1 MTEALDRSR
10 QTSGEKDRLQKV
22 KIRGTVKAH
31 HPRFRRHESWR
42 FKKLKENWRKPRG
55 LDNKVRRRV
64 KGWPKKVRIGYRGP
78 KIARNLHPSGY
89 KEILVHNPDEVSD
102 LDPQTQAIRIAG
114 AVGTRKKIQI
124 ASLARQRN
132 LYILNPLV
140 TREEQIEEASETGE
154 LEEVQDETGEALE
167 EASEE
172 PQEQPAEEETSLDDK
187 ATEGGN
193 P

>member
-1 MTEALDRSR
+1 MTETLDRSQNASR
-10 QTSGEKDRLQKV
+10 EKDRLRKV
-22 KIRGTVKAH
+22 KIREAVKAH

-42 FKKLKENWRKPRG
+42 FKKIKENWRKPKG

-64 KGWPKKVRIGYRGP
+64 KGWPKKVKIGYRGP

-89 KEILVHNPDEVSD
+89 KEVLVHNPDELSD
-102 LDPQTQAIRIAG
+102 LDPQSQAIRIAS

-140 TREEQIEEASETGE
+140 TREEQLEEASETGE
-154 LEEVQDETGEALE
+154 LEGVEDKAEEMLGETTE
-167 EASEE
+167 ELQE
-172 PQEQPAEEETSLDDK
+172 PPAEEGTNLGDE
-187 ATEGGN
+187 AAEGGN
-193 P
+193 S

>member
-1 MTEALDRSR
+1 MTEALDRSH
-10 QTSGEKDRLQKV
+10 QVSGEKGRLRKV
-22 KIRGTVKAH
+22 KIRETVKAH
-31 HPRFRRHESWR
+31 NPRFRRHESWR
-42 FKKLKENWRKPRG
+42 FKKIKENWRKPRG

-64 KGWPKKVRIGYRGP
+64 KGWPKKVKIGYRGP

-89 KEILVHNPDEVSD
+89 EEVLVHNPDEISE

-132 LYILNPLV
+132 LYIVNPLV
-140 TREEQIEEASETGE
+140 TREEQIEEVTESGE
-154 LEEVQDETGEALE
+154 LEGVEDETGAALE
-167 EASEE
+167 ETAEE
-172 PQEQPAEEETSLDDK
+172 LQEQSAEEETELDDE

-193 P
+193 S

>member
-10 QTSGEKDRLQKV
+10 QTSGEKDRLRKV

-55 LDNKVRRRV
+55 LDNKLRRRV
-64 KGWPKKVRIGYRGP
+64 KGWPKKVKIGYRGP

-89 KEILVHNPDEVSD
+89 KEILVHNPDEVSN
-102 LDPQTQAIRIAG
+102 LNPQIQAIRIAG

-154 LEEVQDETGEALE
+154 LEGVEDETGEALE
-167 EASEE
+167 DASEE